1 MNININDGT
10 SPVVKHVDRL
20 AEWKSRLTAWS
31 LGALVFLSL
40 SGLMIW
46 LLPFSRFNQLNV
58 LIHTVLGLI

>member
-10 SPVVKHVDRL
+10 SSIAKHVDRL
-20 AEWKSRLTAWS
+20 AEWKSRLAIWS

-46 LLPFSRFNQLNV
+46 LLAFQP
-58 LIHTVLGLI
+58 I